1 MSKFHN
7 CNAQVD
13 YIDLRAI
20 DSDLRMHIIPCNE
33 RYIYETQ
40 RYKLFT
46 SYYSKVAIMDYDNK
60 TLWLLPR
67 WDFSP
72 TTTRQV
78 TRWASELLDSSI
90 NAKMLRS
97 MAKNMDNVRYAEG
110 FATSYLHNCDY
121 NSNVNWKTY

>member
-1 MSKFHN
+1 MSRFHN
-7 CNAQVD
+7 CNATVD

-20 DSDLRMHIIPCNE
+20 DSDLYMYIMPCAESN
-33 RYIYETQ
+33 IYKTQ

-46 SYYSKVAIMDYDNK
+46 SYYSIVAIMDYDNQ

-78 TRWASELLDSSI
+78 TRWASELFDNYI
-90 NAKMLRS
+90 NAKMLRN
-97 MAKNMDNVRYAEG
+97 MAKHMDNVRYAKC
-110 FATSYLHNCDY
+110 FSKSYPHEQNAD
-121 NSNVNWKTY
+121 WKTY

>member
-1 MSKFHN
+1 MSRFHN
-7 CNAQVD
+7 CNATVD
-13 YIDLRAI
+13 YIDLKAI
-20 DSDLRMHIIPCNE
+20 DSDLYMRVIPCDE
-33 RYIYETQ
+33 RNIYETQ

-46 SYYSKVAIMDYDNK
+46 SYYSIVAIMDYDNQ

-78 TRWASELLDSSI
+78 TRWASELLDNSI

-97 MAKNMDNVRYAEG
+97 MAKNMDNVRYAEC